1 VGDATVNYRALM
13 LVGGGVGVLALL
25 WPRRASAASGR
36 QDPSLLTTSDAGI
49 DLILTEEGFSAT
61 PYLDD
66 DANTSRIEYSIGH
79 GHQIQPGESLTNV
92 TPKRAREIFQQDLE
106 RFERMVQANTDVP
119 LSQNEF
125 DALVSWSY
133 NVGNRANST
142 LYRKLNAGDYE
153 GAAAEFASWRMA
165 GGKVLSA
172 LVARR
177 EAESNLFLS

>member
-1 VGDATVNYRALM
+1 
-13 LVGGGVGVLALL
+13 
-25 WPRRASAASGR
+25 
-36 QDPSLLTTSDAGI
+36 
-49 DLILTEEGFSAT
+49 
-61 PYLDD
+61 
-66 DANTSRIEYSIGH
+66 
-79 GHQIQPGESLTNV
+79 
-92 TPKRAREIFQQDLE
+92 
-106 RFERMVQANTDVP
+106 
-119 LSQNEF
+119 
-125 DALVSWSY
+125 VSWSY

>member
-1 VGDATVNYRALM
+1 VNYRALA
-13 LVGGGVGVLALL
+13 LVGGGVGILALL
-25 WPRRASAASGR
+25 WPRRAKASSRR
-36 QDPSLLTTSDAGI
+36 QAPATLSTSSAGI
-49 DLILTEEGFSAT
+49 DFILDEEGYSAT

-66 DANTSRIEYSIGH
+66 DVNTARVEYSIGH
-79 GHQIQPGESLTNV
+79 GHQIQPNENLTNV
-92 TPKRAREIFQQDLE
+92 TRQQAREIFAQDLA
-106 RFERMVQANTDVP
+106 RFERMVQDNADVP

-133 NVGNRANST
+133 NVGNRPNST
-142 LYRKLNAGDYE
+142 LYRKLNAGDYD